1 VIDDPHRSAQP
12 LPVSIV
18 DHGVRAALYHPWVYL
33 TSGIERTFVELLR
46 RSRHDWTIYTHHHS
60 PDTTYPELADARIE
74 LLSPPVTVRR
84 SLLPLLQATRAIS
97 NARLPADAGD
107 ALLVSSEGL
116 GDFILNR
123 ATMPAVCFCH
133 TPLKILHDPQTRA
146 ALRASSPLKY
156 AASRALAPAF
166 AGADRRMWRRYRHV
180 FANSRETQRRIAT
193 AGLADPDRIEV
204 LTPGVD
210 VDRFAGVASLRRR
223 PQLFLVAGR
232 IMWQKNIELAIDA
245 IAEARA
251 DGVDV
256 ELVVAGAV
264 DEKSKPYLQALQA
277 RAAGLPVIF
286 EANPTD
292 ERLTHLYL
300 SATAL
305 VFTPRNEDWGIVPLE
320 AMAAGA
326 PVISVDNGGP
336 RESIVDQVTGWLLPP
351 DPVRFAEQIAR
362 VSAATERDLGV
373 IRRAAREHAQAFGW
387 ESFVARVDDVMERVA
402 ESRAVAPPAAPP
414 RTRRT
419 ATSPRRPGATAE
431 R

>member
-1 VIDDPHRSAQP
+1 MIHIRSAQP
-12 LPVSIV
+12 LAVSLV
-18 DHGVRAALYHPWVYL
+18 DLDVRAALYHPWVYL

-46 RSRHDWTIYTHHHS
+46 RSRHDWTIFTHHHS
-60 PDTTYPELADARIE
+60 PGTTYPELADARIE
-74 LLSPPVTVRR
+74 VLSPQVTVRR

-97 NARLPADAGD
+97 NAQLPADAGE

-123 ATMPAVCFCH
+123 APMPAVCFCH
-133 TPLKILHDPQTRA
+133 TPLKILHDEQTRA
-146 ALRASSPLKY
+146 ALRASSPVKY

-166 AGADRRMWRRYRHV
+166 TAADRRMWRRYRHV
-180 FANSRETQRRIAT
+180 FANSRETQRRIGT
-193 AGLADPDRIEV
+193 AGLANPEQVEV
-204 LTPGVD
+204 LAPGVD
-210 VDRFAGVASLRRR
+210 PDRFAGVASLRRR
-223 PQLFLVAGR
+223 PGLFLVAGR

-264 DEKSKPYLQALQA
+264 DEKSKPYLQSLQA

-286 EANPTD
+286 EANPSD
-292 ERLTHLYL
+292 ERMTHLYL
-300 SATAL
+300 SATGL
-305 VFTPRNEDWGIVPLE
+305 VFTPRNEDWGMVPLE
-320 AMAAGA
+320 AMAAGT

-351 DPVRFAEQIAR
+351 DPVRFAEQIGR
-362 VSAATERDLGV
+362 VAVAHERDLAV
-373 IRRAAREHAQAFGW
+373 LRQAARDHAQGFGW
-387 ESFVARVDDVMERVA
+387 DRFVARVDDVMEHVA
-402 ESRAVAPPAAPP
+402 GSRAVAPPAMPP

-419 ATSPRRPGATAE
+419 ATSLPRPEATAE